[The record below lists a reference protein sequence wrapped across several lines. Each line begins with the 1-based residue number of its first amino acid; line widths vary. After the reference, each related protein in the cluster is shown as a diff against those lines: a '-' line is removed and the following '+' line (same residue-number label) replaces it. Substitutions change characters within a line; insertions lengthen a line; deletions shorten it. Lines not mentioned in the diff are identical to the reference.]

1 MHGLNPPQA
10 AAVLHIE
17 GPLLVLAGAGSGKTR
32 VIVEKIAHLIGCGR
46 YPARRI
52 AAITFTNKSAKEMR
66 ERVAKRLREQD
77 ADEVTICTFHALGL
91 KFLQIEHAAVG
102 LKRGFSIFDADDAAA
117 QIKDLMY
124 GAKPDDI
131 EDMKNL
137 VSRAKNAG
145 LSPEQAMA
153 AARSNREKEAASVYE
168 RYQLR
173 LTAFNAVDFD
183 DLIRLPVQIL
193 EENPEIALAWR
204 ERIGYLLVDEC
215 QDTNDA
221 QYRLLKQLAGEK
233 GNFTCVGDDDQS
245 IYAWRGANPENLQQ
259 MGRDYPALEIIKLEQ
274 NYRCSNRVLRAA
286 NALIA
291 NNPHEHLKKLWSDQA
306 DGERIRVWE
315 CRNSEHEAEKVAA
328 EIAFVAQSRNV
339 PWSDFCILFRGN
351 FQSRPL
357 EKAMQ
362 LLRIP
367 YHLTGGTMF
376 LERQEVKDTLAWL
389 RLLVNPDDDT
399 AFMRGAVAQ
408 ARCRCRHAGQAGRTG
423 AGKGHADGAGR
434 RGDRRPAAA
443 AAARGQQPGALH
455 RHPARPACADR
466 QVSSGDMIRKVA
478 KESGLLSE
486 LRQQAKEEA
495 SYQRRANNIEELA
508 QWFEGGPRGAT
519 AADLAGQLALLS
531 RSDKDEGGNQVRM
544 MTMHASKGL
553 EFPYVFIVG
562 CEDGVLPHQV
572 SLDEGNLQE
581 ERRLLYVGITRAKI
595 QLWMSYSKLTRKFG
609 EHVRLKPSR
618 FFEEIPA
625 EEIQRDGAD
634 PVADAA
640 RKKERASGVGGDRG
654 VVRLIGERRSPRWRR
669 SQCIVVGRAG
679 GLAGTRRKPI
689 HGGSA
694 AASMPRT
701 VPPSPPARPLTGSV
715 RASHGKEKENQK
727 QQPGLRQN
735 RGFGWRSACASDRKR
750 TPAPACI
757 EPDRDAAPMLAL
769 LNDPGFCAS
778 SATATCAAR
787 NRRVSTSRCACCT
800 AMLNGFACMPSS
812 ACPMARLAGQCRAGA
827 A

>member
-1 MHGLNPPQA
+1 MLLRSVVDSIPYATLPRKSGRAAGSPLQSFSNARSQSPQA
-10 AAVLHIE
+10 VAVLHIE

-46 YPARRI
+46 YSARRI

-66 ERVAKRLREQD
+66 ERVAKRSREQD
-77 ADEVTICTFHALGL
+77 AAEVTICTFHALGL

-117 QIKDLMY
+117 QIKDLMS

-153 AARSNREKEAASVYE
+153 ATRSNREKEAASVYE

-183 DLIRLPVQIL
+183 DLIRLPVQVL
-193 EENPEIALAWR
+193 EENPDIAVAWR

-221 QYRLLKQLAGEK
+221 QYRLLKQLAGDK

-274 NYRCSNRVLRAA
+274 NYRCSNRMLRAA

-328 EIAFVAQSRNV
+328 EIAFVAQARQV
-339 PWSDFCILFRGN
+339 LWSDFRILFRGN

-399 AFMRGAVAQ
+399 AFMRAVQ
-408 ARCRCRHAGQAGRTG
+408 SPKRDVG
-423 AGKGHADGAGR
+423 AGTLAKLAELAQEKDIPMAHAAE
-434 RGDRRPAAA
+434 AI
-443 AAARGQQPGALH
+443 GALQQLPP
-455 RHPARPACADR
+455 RAANSLARFTDILRDLRAQTR
-466 QVSSGDMIRKVA
+466 QITSGDMIRKVA

-640 RKKERASGVGGDRG
+640 RKKERAT
-654 VVRLIGERRSPRWRR
+654 
-669 SQCIVVGRAG
+669 A
-679 GLAGTRRKPI
+679 GLA
-689 HGGSA
+689 A
-694 AASMPRT
+694 
-701 VPPSPPARPLTGSV
+701 
-715 RASHGKEKENQK
+715 
-727 QQPGLRQN
+727 
-735 RGFGWRSACASDRKR
+735 
-750 TPAPACI
+750 I
-757 EPDRDAAPMLAL
+757 EAL
-769 LNDPGFCAS
+769 FD
-778 SATATCAAR
+778 
-787 NRRVSTSRCACCT
+787 
-800 AMLNGFACMPSS
+800 
-812 ACPMARLAGQCRAGA
+812 
-827 A
+827 

>member
-32 VIVEKIAHLIGCGR
+32 VIVEKIAHLIGSGR

-259 MGRDYPALEIIKLEQ
+259 MGRDYPKLEIIKLEQ

-399 AFMRGAVAQ
+399 AFMRAVQSPKRDVGAGTLAKLAELAQEKDMPMAQ
-408 ARCRCRHAGQAGRTG
+408 AAEAI
-423 AGKGHADGAGR
+423 
-434 RGDRRPAAA
+434 
-443 AAARGQQPGALH
+443 GALQQLPP
-455 RHPARPACADR
+455 RAANSLARFTDILRDLRAQTR
-466 QVSSGDMIRKVA
+466 QVTSGDMIRKVA

-640 RKKERASGVGGDRG
+640 RKKERAS
-654 VVRLIGERRSPRWRR
+654 
-669 SQCIVVGRAG
+669 A
-679 GLAGTRRKPI
+679 GLA
-689 HGGSA
+689 A
-694 AASMPRT
+694 
-701 VPPSPPARPLTGSV
+701 
-715 RASHGKEKENQK
+715 
-727 QQPGLRQN
+727 
-735 RGFGWRSACASDRKR
+735 
-750 TPAPACI
+750 I
-757 EPDRDAAPMLAL
+757 EAL
-769 LNDPGFCAS
+769 FD
-778 SATATCAAR
+778 
-787 NRRVSTSRCACCT
+787 
-800 AMLNGFACMPSS
+800 
-812 ACPMARLAGQCRAGA
+812 
-827 A
+827 

>member
-32 VIVEKIAHLIGCGR
+32 VIVEKIAHLIGSGR

-102 LKRGFSIFDADDAAA
+102 LKRGFSVFDADDAAA

-221 QYRLLKQLAGEK
+221 QYRLLKQLAGDK

-259 MGRDYPALEIIKLEQ
+259 MGRDYPTLEIIKLEQ

-399 AFMRGAVAQ
+399 AFMRAVQSPKRDVGAGTLARLAELAQEKDMPMAQ
-408 ARCRCRHAGQAGRTG
+408 AAEAI
-423 AGKGHADGAGR
+423 
-434 RGDRRPAAA
+434 
-443 AAARGQQPGALH
+443 GALQQLPP
-455 RHPARPACADR
+455 RAANSLARFTDILRDLRAQMR
-466 QVSSGDMIRKVA
+466 QVTSGDMIRKVA

-495 SYQRRANNIEELA
+495 SYQRRANNIEELV

-618 FFEEIPA
+618 FFDEIPA

-640 RKKERASGVGGDRG
+640 RKKERAS
-654 VVRLIGERRSPRWRR
+654 
-669 SQCIVVGRAG
+669 A
-679 GLAGTRRKPI
+679 GLA
-689 HGGSA
+689 A
-694 AASMPRT
+694 
-701 VPPSPPARPLTGSV
+701 
-715 RASHGKEKENQK
+715 
-727 QQPGLRQN
+727 
-735 RGFGWRSACASDRKR
+735 
-750 TPAPACI
+750 I
-757 EPDRDAAPMLAL
+757 EAL
-769 LNDPGFCAS
+769 FD
-778 SATATCAAR
+778 
-787 NRRVSTSRCACCT
+787 
-800 AMLNGFACMPSS
+800 
-812 ACPMARLAGQCRAGA
+812 
-827 A
+827 